1 MDIRD
6 VDGVCIADI
15 TGNVVSQSELKEL
28 KKLYK
33 TKAGRKRIGIN
44 LENVCSIN
52 YDFILLLQECAFKQ
66 KISLFNVAVDVY
78 MMLFISHSDKYINI
92 YLDEND
98 FISDKR
104 SIVYR
109 RLKLLKSA

>member
-1 MDIRD
+1 MNIRD

-15 TGNVVSQSELKEL
+15 TGNVVSQFELKEL

-33 TKAGRKRIGIN
+33 TKAARKRIGIN
-44 LENVCSIN
+44 LESVNSIN
-52 YDFILLLQECAFKQ
+52 YDFLLFIQECAFKQ
-66 KISLFNVAVDVY
+66 KVSLFNVAVDVY

-98 FISDKR
+98 FINNKR